1 MRKYYRVMLGQR
13 SAHAELCFAQGFIGA
28 DFGVERDLTG
38 DLSNDWRGF
47 NEKLIPI
54 YLAGRPLKT
63 QIAAGLACGAL
74 WTIAKGIE
82 VGDVVLC
89 PDGKGGNRPGEV
101 SGEYRYEPGGVLQHR
116 RPVRWL
122 DGNVAGADMT
132 ESLRRSYAYLG
143 TVSDL
148 SPYGAELERLV
159 GGQPVVQAITTTD
172 AVQAAAAFALEKHL
186 EDFLIRNWSQTEL
199 GKIFDIYQGDE
210 EGDQGGQQFMTDTG
224 PMDILCRSKDKK
236 TLLVIELKKGRASDA
251 VVGQILRYM
260 GYVKEE
266 LAEDG
271 QEVRG
276 VIIAAE
282 DDQRIKRALAMVSN
296 VAFYR
301 YEIDFRLVKAVG

>member
-1 MRKYYRVMLGQR
+1 
-13 SAHAELCFAQGFIGA
+13 
-28 DFGVERDLTG
+28 
-38 DLSNDWRGF
+38 
-47 NEKLIPI
+47 
-54 YLAGRPLKT
+54 
-63 QIAAGLACGAL
+63 
-74 WTIAKGIE
+74 
-82 VGDVVLC
+82 
-89 PDGKGGNRPGEV
+89 
-101 SGEYRYEPGGVLQHR
+101 
-116 RPVRWL
+116 
-122 DGNVAGADMT
+122 
-132 ESLRRSYAYLG
+132 
-143 TVSDL
+143 VSDL
-148 SPYGAELERLV
+148 SPYCAELERLV
-159 GGQPVVQAITTTD
+159 GGQPVVQATTTTD

-210 EGDQGGQQFMTDTG
+210 EGEQGGQQFMTDTG

-271 QEVRG
+271 QDVRG

-296 VAFYR
+296 VTFYR
-301 YEIDFRLVKAVG
+301 YEIDFRLVKGVG